1 MVFKTGFADCIIQ
14 SNHNHAILALFNME
28 NENIVSDDMHGV
40 NVQTIH
46 CMHEVPEQ

>member
-1 MVFKTGFADCIIQ
+1 
-14 SNHNHAILALFNME
+14 ME

-46 CMHEVPEQ
+46 CMHEVPEQWRDG